1 MRWAI
6 PLLSMVIFFALVG
19 CQAGGKLLKRA
30 VVPTDVQIMRY
41 HAKEYYTALEEFTRR
56 LYLKNPK
63 YEEDLEMRKAKIQ
76 GIFHGTGFAYPGVKN
91 GFSHELLEAAF
102 APDPPCED
110 RVYLLGL
117 GMAKSIDETYNITNR
132 LFVSS
137 MEVSLEKLE
146 NLYHNISH
154 VNWRLK
160 VYRDEQNDLLFI
172 TNEAGEDGYINM
184 GYEIIMTEIMTRIK
198 DDIFLRGGTPPKLL
212 FTMSTLFLSIML

>member
-1 MRWAI
+1 MG
-6 PLLSMVIFFALVG
+6 LVVLFALAG
-19 CQAGGKLLKRA
+19 CQAGGKLIKRA
-30 VVPTDVQIMRY
+30 VVPTDIQIMRY
-41 HAKEYYTALEEFTRR
+41 HVKEYYASLEEFTRR

-63 YEEDLEMRKAKIQ
+63 YENDLEIREEKIRS
-76 GIFHGTGFAYPGVKN
+76 IFQGTGFFYGAVEDDP
-91 GFSHELLEAAF
+91 SHELLEAAF
-102 APDPPCED
+102 APDPPYGD

-117 GMAKSIDETYNITNR
+117 GLAKSIDETYSTNDR

-160 VYRDEQNDLLFI
+160 VYRDEQSDLLFI

-184 GYEIIMTEIMTRIK
+184 GYEIIVTEILTRIK
-198 DDIFLRGGTPPKLL
+198 DDIFLRGGTPPKLF
-212 FTMSTLFLSIML
+212 FTMSTLFLSIVL